1 MCNFG
6 GHRFPRTVVGRMN
19 RETVQVLGLV
29 GVERAGGGEALLM
42 PWWLK
47 APVLALDVPSSAT
60 D

>member
-1 MCNFG
+1 M
-6 GHRFPRTVVGRMN
+6 GRMN